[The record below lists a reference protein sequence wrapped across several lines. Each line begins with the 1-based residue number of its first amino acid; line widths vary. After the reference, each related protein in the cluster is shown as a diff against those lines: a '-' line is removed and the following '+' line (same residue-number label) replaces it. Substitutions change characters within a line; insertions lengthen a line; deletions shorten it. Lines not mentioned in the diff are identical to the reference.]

1 MQVQLIADDPQRA
14 AALRA
19 RLERLGIAVAPPPG
33 RDGTGPGAPL
43 VLLDLGGEH
52 RCALERLQ
60 ALRQGQD
67 PRPVLALAGGDS
79 PEERILALDHGA
91 DDCVGA
97 DVHDAE
103 LAARLRAQARR
114 RSVEA
119 GRRVHCGP
127 LTYDLHERSAFLDGQ
142 PLRLSQQEL
151 ALFEALIRRPGR
163 LVTAQALHDRLLSRR
178 DDLSLNAVQVQVCRL
193 RRKLRHSTVRIAT
206 VRGVGYCLETGG
218 APDAAAARPSAGA
231 PSAAPAPPQP
241 PARCG
246 TASNALAASMRSV
259 NGTAAS
265 FITASRKARG
275 SS

>member
-1 MQVQLIADDPQRA
+1 MQVQLIADEPRRE

-19 RLERLGIAVAPPPG
+19 RLARLGLAVVPPDEARAAHAAP
-33 RDGTGPGAPL
+33 APL
-43 VLLDLGGEH
+43 VLLDLGGER

-67 PRPVLALAGGDS
+67 TRPVLALAGGDS

-91 DDCVGA
+91 DDCVRA
-97 DVHDAE
+97 DVDDAE

-114 RSVEA
+114 RSHEA
-119 GRRVHCGP
+119 GRRIHCGA
-127 LTYDLHERSAFLDGQ
+127 LAYDLHERSAFLDGQ

-163 LVTAQALHDRLLSRR
+163 LVSAQALLERLWQHR

-206 VRGVGYCLETGG
+206 VRGVGYCLEAENGG
-218 APDAAAARPSAGA
+218 TADPVQLT
-231 PSAAPAPPQP
+231 PQ

-246 TASNALAASMRSV
+246 APSSALAASMRSAS
-259 NGTAAS
+259 GTAAS
-265 FITASRKARG
+265 FITARRKARG

>member
-14 AALRA
+14 AALRG
-19 RLERLGIAVAPPPG
+19 RLERLGIAVAAPPG
-33 RDGTGPGAPL
+33 REATGPGAAL
-43 VLLDLGGEH
+43 VLLDLGGAH

-163 LVTAQALHDRLLSRR
+163 LVTAQALHERLLSRR

-218 APDAAAARPSAGA
+218 AVASGAPTDAVPTPGPATRTGTPTTRSAPPSA
-231 PSAAPAPPQP
+231 
-241 PARCG
+241 PARRRRTHKEG
-246 TASNALAASMRSV
+246 PGRPK
-259 NGTAAS
+259 
-265 FITASRKARG
+265 FP
-275 SS
+275 